1 MMTNK
6 CSCGC
11 NSDCNSD
18 CEKIAMPMQTK
29 INLVDAK
36 AIAPKY
42 ATLCSAG
49 ADVFARVDQK
59 IIVLPGTRALV
70 PTGLKIAI
78 PDGCCGLLLGRSGLA
93 LKKGICLANG
103 VGLIDSDYRGE
114 LGVILQNNGDAPFEV
129 IDGMRIA
136 QLLIVPYLQTP
147 FVVGDLENTAR
158 GQGGFGSTGVL

>member
-1 MMTNK
+1 MTNK

-11 NSDCNSD
+11 NSDCNSN

-29 INLVDAK
+29 IEFADPK

-42 ATLCSAG
+42 ATHCSAG
-49 ADVFARVDQK
+49 ADVFARINK
-59 IIVLPGTRALV
+59 EIIIWPGTRALI

-93 LKKGICLANG
+93 LKHGICLANG

-114 LGVILQNNGDAPFEV
+114 LGVILQNNGGEPFKVE
-129 IDGMRIA
+129 DGMRIA
-136 QLLIVPYLQTP
+136 QLVIVQYVQTR
-147 FVVGDLENTAR
+147 FEQDSLDDTIR
-158 GQGGFGSTGVL
+158 GQGGFGSTGV

>member
-1 MMTNK
+1 MMTNCK
-6 CSCGC
+6 CEC
-11 NSDCNSD
+11 NKN
-18 CEKIAMPMQTK
+18 CETDAMPLQTK

-49 ADVFARVDQK
+49 ADVFARIDEEITVW
-59 IIVLPGTRALV
+59 PGTRALV
-70 PTGLKIAI
+70 PTGLKVAI

-114 LGVILQNNGDAPFEV
+114 LGVILQNNGGEPFKVE
-129 IDGMRIA
+129 DGMRIA

-147 FVVGDLENTAR
+147 FVVDDLENTAR

>member
-11 NSDCNSD
+11 NSDCNSN

-29 INLVDAK
+29 IQLTDAK

-42 ATLCSAG
+42 ATPCSAG
-49 ADVFARVDQK
+49 ADIFARIDK
-59 IIVLPGTRALV
+59 EIVVWPGTRALI

-93 LKKGICLANG
+93 LKNGICLANG

-114 LGVILQNNGDAPFEV
+114 LGVVLQNNGGEPFKVE
-129 IDGMRIA
+129 DGMRIA
-136 QLLIVPYLQTP
+136 QLVIVPYQQTR
-147 FVVGDLENTAR
+147 FEQGFLDATIR
-158 GQGGFGSTGVL
+158 GQGGFGSTGV

>member
-1 MMTNK
+1 MMTSK

-29 INLVDAK
+29 IQLTDAK

-42 ATLCSAG
+42 ATPCSAG
-49 ADVFARVDQK
+49 ADVFARIDKEV
-59 IIVLPGTRALV
+59 VVWPGTRALI
-70 PTGLKIAI
+70 PTKVKIAI

-93 LKKGICLANG
+93 LKHGICLANG

-114 LGVILQNNGDAPFEV
+114 LGVILQNNGGEPFKVE
-129 IDGMRIA
+129 DGMRIA
-136 QLLIVPYLQTP
+136 QLVIVQYQQTR
-147 FVVGDLENTAR
+147 FEQDSLNDTIR
-158 GQGGFGSTGVL
+158 GQGGFGSTGI

>member
-1 MMTNK
+1 MMTSK

-11 NSDCNSD
+11 NSDCNSN

-29 INLVDAK
+29 IQLTDAK

-42 ATLCSAG
+42 ATSCSAG
-49 ADVFARVDQK
+49 ADVFARVDK
-59 IIVLPGTRALV
+59 EITIWDGTRALI

-93 LKKGICLANG
+93 LKNGICLANG

-114 LGVILQNNGDAPFEV
+114 LGVILQNNGGEPFKV
-129 IDGMRIA
+129 QDGMRIA
-136 QLLIVPYLQTP
+136 QLLIIPYEQMA
-147 FVVGDLENTAR
+147 FVVGNLNATNR
-158 GQGGFGSTGVL
+158 GEGGFGSTGV

>member
-1 MMTNK
+1 MTNN

-29 INLVDAK
+29 IQLIDAK

-42 ATLCSAG
+42 ATPCSAG
-49 ADVFARVDQK
+49 ADVFARIDK
-59 IIVLPGTRALV
+59 EIVVWPGTRALV
-70 PTGLKIAI
+70 PTKIKIAI

-93 LKKGICLANG
+93 LKHGICLANG

-114 LGVILQNNGDAPFEV
+114 LGVILQNNGGEPFKVE
-129 IDGMRIA
+129 DGMRIA
-136 QLLIVPYLQTP
+136 QLVIVQYRQTR
-147 FVVGDLENTAR
+147 FEQDSLNDTIR
-158 GQGGFGSTGVL
+158 GKGGFGSTGI

>member
-1 MMTNK
+1 MTNN

-29 INLVDAK
+29 IEFADPK

-49 ADVFARVDQK
+49 ADVFARINK
-59 IIVLPGTRALV
+59 EIIIWPGTRALIS
-70 PTGLKIAI
+70 TGLKIAI

-93 LKKGICLANG
+93 LKHGICLANG

-114 LGVILQNNGDAPFEV
+114 LGVILQNNGGEPFKVE
-129 IDGMRIA
+129 DGMRIA
-136 QLLIVPYLQTP
+136 QLVIVQYVQTR
-147 FVVGDLENTAR
+147 FEQDSLNDTIR
-158 GQGGFGSTGVL
+158 GQGGFGSTGV

>member
-1 MMTNK
+1 MTNN
-6 CSCGC
+6 CSCG
-11 NSDCNSD
+11 CNSD

-29 INLVDAK
+29 ISLVDPK

-49 ADVFARVDQK
+49 ADVFARIDEEITVW
-59 IIVLPGTRALV
+59 PGTRALV
-70 PTGLKIAI
+70 PTGLKVAI

-93 LKKGICLANG
+93 LKNGICLANG

-114 LGVILQNNGDAPFEV
+114 LGVILQNNGGEPFKVE
-129 IDGMRIA
+129 DGMRIA

-147 FVVGDLENTAR
+147 FVVDDLENTAR

>member
-1 MMTNK
+1 MTNK

-11 NSDCNSD
+11 NSNCNSD
-18 CEKIAMPMQTK
+18 CEKIATSMQTK
-29 INLVDAK
+29 ISLVDPK

-49 ADVFARVDQK
+49 ADVFARIDEEITVW
-59 IIVLPGTRALV
+59 PGTRALV
-70 PTGLKIAI
+70 PTGLKVAI

-93 LKKGICLANG
+93 LKHGICLANG

-114 LGVILQNNGDAPFEV
+114 LGVILQNNGGEPFKVE
-129 IDGMRIA
+129 DGMRIA
-136 QLLIVPYLQTP
+136 QLLIIPYLQTP
-147 FVVGDLENTAR
+147 FVVDDLEDTIR

>member
-1 MMTNK
+1 MTNN

-29 INLVDAK
+29 ISLVDPK

-42 ATLCSAG
+42 ATPCSAG
-49 ADVFARVDQK
+49 ADIFARIDEE
-59 IIVLPGTRALV
+59 IVVWPGTRALI
-70 PTGLKIAI
+70 PTGLKVAI

-93 LKKGICLANG
+93 LKHGICLANG

-114 LGVILQNNGDAPFEV
+114 LGVILQNNGGEPFKV
-129 IDGMRIA
+129 KDGMRIA
-136 QLLIVPYLQTP
+136 QLVIVQYQQTR
-147 FVVGDLENTAR
+147 FEQDSLDATIR
-158 GQGGFGSTGVL
+158 GQGGFGSTGV